1 MARQSRRE
9 FLAATLLT
17 APGLLFGGAG
27 ALAAPVRSRL
37 AVEIYIWV
45 ELLARQHRSLSDGM
59 PEIFSTAKAAGYRN
73 IELNSDFFTPTLAS
87 RTLSLLRKNGLKA
100 PSVYVG
106 GAMHEAAAGAQTAQL
121 AMATFSAARKAGCQA
136 IVCDPSPKPDGE
148 KTDQELATQV
158 KLVNRLGRELS
169 AQGGAL
175 RFHNHKVELKSNARE
190 WRFMLDNTEPKYL
203 SVCLDI
209 DWAKQAGYDPMSL
222 LQEAGSRVTEIHI
235 RSSRNLVWQE
245 SVAGGGDVDYGPI
258 AAYLKRGRLE
268 PLIVVELAYADKT
281 VVTRPLEEDLRLS
294 REFAE
299 QTFELKGS

>member
-1 MARQSRRE
+1 M
-9 FLAATLLT
+9 
-17 APGLLFGGAG
+17 
-27 ALAAPVRSRL
+27 AAPLRSRL

-59 PEIFSTAKAAGYRN
+59 PEIFSTAKAAGFRN
-73 IELNSDFFTPTLAS
+73 IELNNDFFAPSLAG

-106 GAMHEAAAGAQTAQL
+106 GAMHEAAAGAQTSQQAL
-121 AMATFSAARKAGCQA
+121 SVFTAARKAGCQA

-158 KLVNRLGRELS
+158 KLVNRLGRDLA

-175 RFHNHKVELKSNARE
+175 RFHNHKVELKSNGRE
-190 WRFMLDNTEPKYL
+190 WRFMLDNTDPKYV

-209 DWAKQAGYDPMSL
+209 DWVNQAGADPMSL

-258 AAYLKRGRLE
+258 AAYLKRGRME

-281 VVTRPLEEDLRLS
+281 TVTRPLEEDLRLS

-299 QTFELKGS
+299 QTFDLKHS